1 MENETALHWAA
12 LLGHLPSAQL
22 LVARGATSFK
32 NKRGEAPLHVAELA
46 GYLEVAACL
55 RDAERHEAERGHAPL
70 PVRVHTWAGCMCFP
84 STLTVSLCELAW
96 VGNFHDFRL
105 GSHEYYVVLV
115 TSYFRYLAS
124 APKTLTLSPTPQ
136 SHLPRLYLSPPPSL
150 SLYLR
155 KGRWDLALSLGL
167 PH

>member
-1 MENETALHWAA
+1 MPAPTYAFPTRELQPLPNVPYVSRARPREVVKSLVSPPLPLPPIWQVNARDMENETALHWAA

-55 RDAERHEAERGHAPL
+55 RDAERHEAEWGHAPL
-70 PVRVHTWAGCMCFP
+70 PVRVHTWAGCMCVP

-96 VGNFHDFRL
+96 VGNFHDFR
-105 GSHEYYVVLV
+105 
-115 TSYFRYLAS
+115 
-124 APKTLTLSPTPQ
+124 
-136 SHLPRLYLSPPPSL
+136 PRVP
-150 SLYLR
+150 
-155 KGRWDLALSLGL
+155 
-167 PH
+167 